1 MDDYTSFFLNNHGG
15 AVVLECLEIT
25 HSTFI
30 KPTRFV
36 KNDTNGVIAEGLHY
50 EYQPMSIKRNN
61 VSNDLE
67 QTLSI
72 TIADMDDSFFKKI
85 LVATE
90 TNERP
95 GVVFKLFSDQD
106 LTTPLMTLQKLEI
119 ASLSKDSTGL
129 ATFEAQAP
137 ELNSVKTGQIYTL
150 DDYPLLR
157 GI

>member
-1 MDDYTSFFLNNHGG
+1 MSDYTSFFLNSHGG
-15 AVVLECLEIT
+15 VLPLECVEIA
-25 HSTFI
+25 HSTFAE
-30 KPTRFV
+30 PARFV
-36 KNDTNGVIAEGLHY
+36 KNDTNGVTAEGLRY

-72 TIADMDDSFFKKI
+72 TLADMDDSFFKKI
-85 LVATE
+85 LLAME

-95 GVVFKLFSDQD
+95 SVVFKLFSDQD

-119 ASLSKDSTGL
+119 ASLSKDHTGL

-137 ELNSVKTGQIYTL
+137 ELNSVKTGRVYTL
-150 DDYPLLR
+150 EDFPLLR

>member
-1 MDDYTSFFLNNHGG
+1 MGDYTSFFLNNHGG
-15 AVVLECLEIT
+15 AVILECLEIT
-25 HSTFI
+25 HSTFAE
-30 KPTRFV
+30 PTRFV

-72 TIADMDDSFFKKI
+72 TLADMDDSFFKKI
-85 LVATE
+85 LLAME
-90 TNERP
+90 SNERP
-95 GVVFKLFSDQD
+95 SVVFKLFSDQD
-106 LTTPLMTLQKLEI
+106 LSTPLMTMQKLEI
-119 ASLSKDSTGL
+119 ASLSKDGSGL

-137 ELNSVKTGQIYTL
+137 ELNSVKTGRVYTL
-150 DDYPLLR
+150 EDFPLLR